1 MTRTPAPG
9 RGHTVLRRRSWPVL
23 CGIALVAL
31 GIGMAAAVLK
41 VTSVNGFRGGWQGIP
56 VYLALAG
63 VLGRIANCKVVL
75 REDDV
80 LVVNPLRSHTLP
92 RSAITAA
99 EVDDH
104 GTLEL
109 RLDEDHTVGAFAF
122 GGSLVD
128 RVRGTS
134 EQAARTVTAW
144 LDAPHS
150 PPPTA
155 TPRAHWTRA
164 PYADAALTA
173 CAVTAA
179 VGAVWMGLSG

>member
-9 RGHTVLRRRSWPVL
+9 RTTVLRRRSWPVL

-31 GIGMAAAVLK
+31 GIGMAAAVWK
-41 VTSVNGFRGGWQGIP
+41 VTSVSGFRSGWQGIP

-63 VLGRIANCKVVL
+63 VLGRIAHCKVVL
-75 REDDV
+75 REDAA

-92 RSAITAA
+92 RSAISAA
-99 EVDDH
+99 GVDDH

-144 LDAPHS
+144 LNAPHS
-150 PPPTA
+150 TPPAP
-155 TPRAHWTRA
+155 PRAHWTRA
-164 PYADAALTA
+164 PYADAALAA

-179 VGAVWMGLSG
+179 VGALWMALSGG